1 MLMLAFGVFLVP
13 SARYPVGQ
21 LNLVGYGLYGWTG
34 AVLMIVTYIPAVSLA
49 LPHWF
54 GFF

>member
-1 MLMLAFGVFLVP
+1 VSVDDIMREIWPFYYVMF
-13 SARYPVGQ
+13 
-21 LNLVGYGLYGWTG
+21 T
-34 AVLMIVTYIPAVSLA
+34 VLMIVTYIPAVSLA